1 MAHSVT
7 TAAQRNR
14 RDPDPQEAAVLPTER
29 LAMKPLP
36 WWKRAT
42 DIVGAAVCLIV
53 FSPLMFF
60 ISLAVKCSS
69 GDSVIF
75 KQHRAGLGG
84 RPFTLYKFRSM
95 HHQAEQEK
103 SLFLEHN
110 VQSGAAFKMA
120 RDPRCTPVGRLIRR
134 WSVDELPQLLNVLRG
149 DMSLVGP
156 RPLPCEE
163 TAALLPWQRRRLEVT
178 PGITGIWQ
186 VSGRSLVPFDEW
198 MRMDIRYVGSR
209 SFLLDV
215 QLLLATLPAV
225 FSRMGAY

>member
-1 MAHSVT
+1 
-7 TAAQRNR
+7 
-14 RDPDPQEAAVLPTER
+14 
-29 LAMKPLP
+29 MKPLP
-36 WWKRAT
+36 RWKRAV
-42 DIVGAAVCLIV
+42 DIVGALVCLVV
-53 FSPLMFF
+53 FAPLMFV
-60 ISLAVKCSS
+60 ISLAVKRFS
-69 GDSVIF
+69 GDAVIF
-75 KQHRAGLGG
+75 KQRRAGLGG

-103 SLFLEHN
+103 SLFLERN
-110 VQSGAAFKMA
+110 QQSGAAFKMA

-163 TAALLPWQRRRLEVT
+163 AAALLPWQRRRLEVT

-198 MRMDIRYVGSR
+198 MRMDIHYVRNR

-215 QLLLATLPAV
+215 KLLLATLPAV
-225 FSRMGAY
+225 FSRTGAY